1 MGLGAKCGNTK
12 KRFSIA
18 RSASACS
25 TATARSHS
33 GSKPHR
39 RVAHLFQAP
48 THRPTHDLG
57 RTVTSPRLP
66 TPCSLASSQRLVLSA
81 FWQYSLRHRVPVSD
95 MQFLIFQ
102 PMPVFIF
109 QHAAQRGRHLAEC
122 QRTGFVEPDF
132 HLRSYPLRASLFLRR
147 LCCSPRGRPASSIC
161 RSGPAAAG
169 NWPVVSALRRSRES
183 RVLNGVVHSQVPPF
197 SKGGAPESPTYQT
210 QARSRHGAS
219 PQISKRTSTWTHS
232 CRLLPLPLPLRRAGW
247 REGPPG
253 AGYVSLGTIAG
264 VTPLRTPARGTW

>member
-81 FWQYSLRHRVPVSD
+81 FWQYSLRHRVPVSTSD
-95 MQFLIFQ
+95 MCNSSFFNRCHSSFFNTQRNAVDTSRSASALDSLNQIFISAHTRFE
-102 PMPVFIF
+102 PARPCDAS
-109 QHAAQRGRHLAEC
+109 AALHWVGHPSVAP
-122 QRTGFVEPDF
+122 G
-132 HLRSYPLRASLFLRR
+132 LRR
-147 LCCSPRGRPASSIC
+147 RETGRSC
-161 RSGPAAAG
+161 LRCAALG
-169 NWPVVSALRRSRES
+169 N
-183 RVLNGVVHSQVPPF
+183 
-197 SKGGAPESPTYQT
+197 
-210 QARSRHGAS
+210 
-219 PQISKRTSTWTHS
+219 
-232 CRLLPLPLPLRRAGW
+232 
-247 REGPPG
+247 REG
-253 AGYVSLGTIAG
+253 
-264 VTPLRTPARGTW
+264 